1 MASSKS
7 RKRGAA
13 AVDEA
18 ELKSRRETLKKKG
31 KREFVTPDLLD
42 DSSKLNFL
50 QTKQH
55 CKIVRDVY
63 NY

>member
-13 AVDEA
+13 AVDEV
-18 ELKSRRETLKKKG
+18 ELKLRHETLKKKG
-31 KREFVTPDLLD
+31 KREFVTPDFLD
-42 DSSKLNFL
+42 DSSKLNFF
-50 QTKQH
+50 QTEQH